1 MKFTVD
7 QETCIGCGSCEEIC
21 PEVFE
26 LPEGTSNVKLN
37 PVPEALQESA
47 LEAEESCPVDAI
59 SHEA

>member
-7 QETCIGCGSCEEIC
+7 QETCIGCGACEETC